1 MLKRKLTRVVSL
13 IFLICSTTSC
23 SLVEA
28 KAVEGLECKLIDTN
42 EVFVPRMKKV
52 DEFIEESIK
61 SNKDKMI
68 QEMLFNWSLI
78 EKEKKEKQKAYQ
90 KWWNDNCMEFELTY
104 YTSLNCENGHGAI
117 TCTGKPLRKGICAN
131 NVYPLGTIIQ
141 LEDGEEFVV
150 ADRGGRSFNDET
162 RLDVFIERYD
172 YESDDEYKK
181 RVNNMGRTKIK
192 GVIIYKQ

>member
-1 MLKRKLTRVVSL
+1 MLKRKLTRLV
-13 IFLICSTTSC
+13 FLILIHSTISC

-42 EVFVPRMKKV
+42 KVFVPRIKKV
-52 DEFIEESIK
+52 DEFIKESIK
-61 SNKDKMI
+61 NNKNKMI

-131 NVYPLGTIIQ
+131 NIYPLGTIIR
-141 LEDGEEFVV
+141 LEDGKEFVV
-150 ADRGGRSFNDET
+150 ADRGGNSFNDET

-181 RVNNMGRTKIK
+181 RVNDMGRTKIK

>member
-42 EVFVPRMKKV
+42 EVFVKQMNNPY
-52 DEFIEESIK
+52 EFIEQCLKNNKNRMIHEIK
-61 SNKDKMI
+61 NGLD
-68 QEMLFNWSLI
+68 LI
-78 EKEKKEKQKAYQ
+78 RKEKQDKEKEYKQ
-90 KWWNDNCMEFELTY
+90 WFNNNCINFTLTY

-117 TCTGKPLRKGICAN
+117 TCEGKPLEEGICAS
-131 NVYPLGTIIQ
+131 NVYPLGTIIRF
-141 LEDGEEFVV
+141 EDGQELMV
-150 ADRGGRSFNDET
+150 ADRGGNNFNNEL

-172 YESDDEYKK
+172 DESNYEYFK
-181 RVNNMGRTKIK
+181 RVNNMGRTKIR
-192 GVIIYKQ
+192 GVIIHKQ

>member
-42 EVFVPRMKKV
+42 EVFVPRMKKI

-61 SNKDKMI
+61 NNKDNMI

-78 EKEKKEKQKAYQ
+78 EKEKKEKQEAYQ

-117 TCTGKPLRKGICAN
+117 TCTGKPLSKGICAS
-131 NVYPLGTIIQ
+131 NVYPLGTIIR
-141 LEDGEEFVV
+141 LEDGKEFVV

-181 RVNNMGRTKIK
+181 RVNDMGIKHKK
-192 GVIIYKQ
+192 GVIIS

>member
-42 EVFVPRMKKV
+42 EIFVKQTNDPYK
-52 DEFIEESIK
+52 FIEQCLEN
-61 SNKDKMI
+61 NKNKMI
-68 QEMLFNWSLI
+68 HEIKNGLDLI
-78 EKEKKEKQKAYQ
+78 RKEKQDREEEYK
-90 KWWNDNCMEFELTY
+90 KWWNENCKDFILTY
-104 YTSLNCENGHGAI
+104 YTSLDCENGYGAI
-117 TCTGKPLRKGICAN
+117 TCEGNPLEEGICAS
-131 NVYPLGTIIQ
+131 NVYPLGTIIRF
-141 LEDGEEFVV
+141 EDGREFIV

-172 YESDDEYKK
+172 YESNDEYKK
-181 RVNNMGRTKIK
+181 RVNDMGIKHKK
-192 GVIIYKQ
+192 GVVIY